1 MEWNNVKWIAF
12 GDSLTDDTGECGTK
26 APNKYHKLI
35 GEATGASV
43 TVLGKGNTGYYTL
56 ADQNLAFYQRMN
68 AAVADPSVNIV
79 TIFGSVNDH
88 AIYNGWTTVAGIQ
101 MPDYKLSAGK
111 IASSG
116 LNLSFGDLGN
126 ENAPSD
132 SDIATGVAKLALT
145 DTISGGDTTFVAYV
159 NECINLAH
167 SKFPNAKIV
176 LVNEIAG
183 LDLRAGQIKKNI
195 AIKEAIVKKRRAA
208 GDTWLSLF
216 RLNSSRFDGIA
227 DSARQYVNA
236 VSGSGLSFDNGQ
248 IENADFRAYY
258 TYDNRL
264 HPNDLYNRLWIA
276 PMFANIISD
285 ALGGLAIPAS
295 LSLSGY
301 NISSLWLDGTPDA
314 PSGDIPSAPEEPVYP
329 SVGGY
334 LYRID
339 GTPIPLGGGSSEGG
353 NGGVVSGSVDGTT
366 LTLVNKDGSKVV
378 ITGLP
383 QGGGGS
389 DNAGGIASGSVSGT
403 TMTIVNKDGSEVT
416 ITGLP
421 SGMTSAQV
429 LTLIDAAGHLP
440 AASVGHETWSMGMAD
455 GTEITKEV
463 CVWAGA

>member
-35 GEATGASV
+35 KEATGASV

-56 ADQNLAFYQRMN
+56 ADQNLAFYQRMS

-195 AIKEAIVKKRRAA
+195 AIKEAIVKKRRVA

-264 HPNDLYNRLWIA
+264 HPNDL
-276 PMFANIISD
+276 
-285 ALGGLAIPAS
+285 
-295 LSLSGY
+295 
-301 NISSLWLDGTPDA
+301 
-314 PSGDIPSAPEEPVYP
+314 
-329 SVGGY
+329 
-334 LYRID
+334 
-339 GTPIPLGGGSSEGG
+339 
-353 NGGVVSGSVDGTT
+353 
-366 LTLVNKDGSKVV
+366 
-378 ITGLP
+378 
-383 QGGGGS
+383 
-389 DNAGGIASGSVSGT
+389 
-403 TMTIVNKDGSEVT
+403 
-416 ITGLP
+416 
-421 SGMTSAQV
+421 
-429 LTLIDAAGHLP
+429 
-440 AASVGHETWSMGMAD
+440 
-455 GTEITKEV
+455 
-463 CVWAGA
+463 